1 MGYESLN
8 TARGALSSLG
18 IVLDGCRVG
27 NHPLVVRFMKG
38 VFNIRPPQPRYTVT
52 WDVAPVLE
60 KLSSLHPLHTLSLK
74 YVTLKLVTLMA
85 LTHAA
90 RVQTLHLLVLND
102 IIRGEDYFSIQLG
115 GSLKQCRPKHNIRR
129 VKFVAF
135 PKDESLCVFT
145 TLKHYLIHTETIR
158 QPSNSAADKL
168 LISFIKPHKPVSGN
182 TIARWIKSMLALSG
196 VDVSRFT
203 AGSVRPA
210 AASRAKAMAVPI
222 SCIMEKAG
230 WDRESTFAKF
240 YDKII
245 LSGSDKFQD
254 AILER
259 N

>member
-1 MGYESLN
+1 MGYECLN

-52 WDVAPVLE
+52 WDVAPVLDT
-60 KLSSLHPLHTLSLK
+60 LSSLHPLHTLSLK

-85 LTHAA
+85 LTQAA

-102 IIRGEDYFSIQLG
+102 IISGEDYFSVQLG

-135 PKDESLCVFT
+135 PGDDSLCVFT
-145 TLKHYLIHTETIR
+145 TLKHYILRTETLR
-158 QPSNSAADKL
+158 QPSSSAADKL
-168 LISFIKPHKPVSGN
+168 LISFIKPHKPVTGN
-182 TIARWIKSMLALSG
+182 TIARWIKSMLAISG
-196 VDVSRFT
+196 VDTSKFT

-210 AASRAKAMAVPI
+210 AASKAKAMAVPI
-222 SCIMEKAG
+222 SCILEKAG
-230 WDRESTFAKF
+230 WDRESTFTKF
-240 YDKII
+240 YDKQIVT
-245 LSGSDKFQD
+245 GSDKFQD
-254 AILER
+254 AIFER
-259 N
+259 T